1 MKKVWFSIIIIFL
14 LTANAALLIT
24 LLVKNNNSD
33 NISFRKT
40 LENKEYRSFR
50 NPGRFEIEIADKL
63 GLNQDQREK
72 LQSYSSEFHDQ
83 KTELKKQI
91 IDIKGKYFEGISTS
105 NTDPVVLSELADS
118 LGALHSAM
126 IKLDFQHYKNVK
138 SVCTKEQ
145 AIRLDSLGKLHM
157 DNIRGENCQNDGRRH
172 KHSGKNRQ
180 MNN

>member
-1 MKKVWFSIIIIFL
+1 
-14 LTANAALLIT
+14 
-24 LLVKNNNSD
+24 LLVRNNNSD

-40 LENKEYRSFR
+40 FENRDYRSFR

-72 LQSYSSEFHDQ
+72 LQNFSSEFHDQ
-83 KTELKKQI
+83 KAELKKQI
-91 IDIKGKYFEGISTS
+91 IDIKEKYFTGISAS
-105 NTDPVVLSELADS
+105 NTDPVVLNELADS

-145 AIRLDSLGKLHM
+145 AIRLDSLGRLHM
-157 DNIRGENCQNDGRRH
+157 NNIRGENCQNDGRRH
-172 KHSGKNRQ
+172 KRSGKNRQ
-180 MNN
+180 LNN